1 MSDAF
6 IWTVII
12 AMAIANFALRFIPMA
27 AVSRVELPRPVMRW
41 LSYIPISVMGAI
53 VADSVLR
60 PEGEF
65 AAPWSNPY
73 LVAAIP
79 TALVYYKTRS
89 FLGAVV
95 VGMVVFVVLRVLMGA
110 V

>member
-1 MSDAF
+1 MTDTF

-12 AMAIANFALRFIPMA
+12 AMAIANFVVRFAPMA
-27 AVSRVELPRPVMRW
+27 AVSRMELPKPVMRW

-60 PEGEF
+60 PEGEIM
-65 AAPWSNPY
+65 APWSNPY

-95 VGMVVFVVLRVLMGA
+95 VGMVVFVALRLLLGA
-110 V
+110 P